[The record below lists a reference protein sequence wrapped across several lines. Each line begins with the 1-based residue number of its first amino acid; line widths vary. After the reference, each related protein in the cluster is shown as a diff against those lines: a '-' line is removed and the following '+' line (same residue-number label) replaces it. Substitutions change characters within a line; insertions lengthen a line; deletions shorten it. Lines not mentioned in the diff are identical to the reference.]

1 MNLKGSKTEDNLKV
15 AFAGE
20 THEYT
25 DMYPGMAKTAPGR
38 GLRGD
43 RRLVRDPGQGGALPR
58 QPLPEGPGRARRLI
72 AEINAV
78 DKKGRR
84 GAPFLSQNPSV
95 EAMRPTRKSLAT

>member
-58 QPLPEGPGRARRLI
+58 QPLPEAPGRTRRLRFRVPE
-72 AEINAV
+72 AAARKVSPGPE
-78 DKKGRR
+78 RR
-84 GAPFLSQNPSV
+84 SV
-95 EAMRPTRKSLAT
+95 IHERDEL